1 MRKIFSYVLKAL
13 LFIGIVY
20 AEPESKVE
28 ALEGKKRESSLD
40 KKIRQELKN
49 KELKN
54 KELKNKELKNKELKN
69 KELKNKELKNKELKN
84 KELKNKELKN
94 KELKNK
100 EEKKNTEEKKEI
112 KAKRKPRA
120 EVHHGDAKNP
130 TQKITPSKIK
140 EGTKGVQN
148 QGTQNQG
155 VQNNAPKLEEKETT
169 PQTLEKKGSSPSS
182 QFNSI
187 FGNPNDATNNT
198 LEDKVVGGIS
208 LLVNGSPITL
218 YQIQEEQ
225 KKSKVSKAQ
234 ARDRL
239 IAERIKNQE
248 IERLKIHVGDDKL
261 DQEMAMMAQQ
271 QGMDLDRFKQM
282 LMAEGHYKLYR
293 DQLKEHLEMQEL
305 LRNIL
310 LTNVDTSS
318 ETKMR
323 EYYNK
328 HKDQFSIPTE
338 IETVRYTSTN
348 QEDLERAMADPNL
361 EVPGVSKANEKIEM
375 KTLNPQIA
383 QVFISHE
390 QGSFTPIM
398 NGGGGQFITFYIK
411 EKKGKNE
418 VSFSQAKQFIAQKL
432 VEESK
437 DKILEEHFEKL
448 RVKSR
453 IVMIRE

>member
-13 LFIGIVY
+13 LFFGIAH

-28 ALEGKKRESSLD
+28 ALEGKKQESSLD

-54 KELKNKELKNKELKN
+54 KELKNKE
-69 KELKNKELKNKELKN
+69 
-84 KELKNKELKN
+84 
-94 KELKNK
+94 
-100 EEKKNTEEKKEI
+100 EKKNAEEKKEI

-120 EVHHGDAKNP
+120 EVHHGDSKNP
-130 TQKITPSKIK
+130 AQKITPPKITSPKIK
-140 EGTKGVQN
+140 GSSKGMQN
-148 QGTQNQG
+148 QDM
-155 VQNNAPKLEEKETT
+155 QNNAPKPEEKDTT
-169 PQTLEKKGSSPSS
+169 SQTLEKNKGASPSS

-225 KKSKVSKAQ
+225 EKSKVSKAQ

-248 IERLKIHVGDDKL
+248 IERLKIHVDDDKL

-271 QGMDLDRFKQM
+271 QGMDLDHFKQM

-328 HKDQFSIPTE
+328 HKEQFSIPTE

>member
-28 ALEGKKRESSLD
+28 ALEGRRQESSLD

-49 KELKN
+49 KDLKN
-54 KELKNKELKNKELKN
+54 K
-69 KELKNKELKNKELKN
+69 
-84 KELKNKELKN
+84 
-94 KELKNK
+94 K
-100 EEKKNTEEKKEI
+100 EEKKNPEEKKEA

-140 EGTKGVQN
+140 EGAKGVQN

-169 PQTLEKKGSSPSS
+169 PQILEKNKGTSPSS

-187 FGNPNDATNNT
+187 FGNPNNAANNT

-248 IERLKIHVGDDKL
+248 IERLKIHVDDDKL

-271 QGMDLDRFKQM
+271 QGMDLDHFKQM

-328 HKDQFSIPTE
+328 HKEQFSIPTE
-338 IETVRYTSTN
+338 IETVRYTSTS

-361 EVPGVSKANEKIEM
+361 EIPGVSKANEKIEM

-390 QGSFTPIM
+390 QGSFTPVM

>member
-1 MRKIFSYVLKAL
+1 MRKIFSYISKVL
-13 LFIGIVY
+13 LFIGVVY
-20 AEPESKVE
+20 AEPDSKVE
-28 ALEGKKRESSLD
+28 ALEGRKQESSLD

-49 KELKN
+49 KD
-54 KELKNKELKNKELKN
+54 
-69 KELKNKELKNKELKN
+69 
-84 KELKNKELKN
+84 
-94 KELKNK
+94 LKNK
-100 EEKKNTEEKKEI
+100 EEKKNTEEKKT
-112 KAKRKPRA
+112 AKTRAKPRA
-120 EVHHGDAKNP
+120 EVHHGDTKNP
-130 TQKITPSKIK
+130 TPKITPPKIK
-140 EGTKGVQN
+140 GSSKGV
-148 QGTQNQG
+148 QNQG
-155 VQNNAPKLEEKETT
+155 VQNNAPKPEKKDTT
-169 PQTLEKKGSSPSS
+169 PQATEKNKETSPSS

-187 FGNPNDATNNT
+187 FGNPNNATNNT

-225 KKSKVSKAQ
+225 EKSKVSKAQ

-248 IERLKIHVGDDKL
+248 IERLKIHVDDDKL

-271 QGMDLDRFKQM
+271 QGMDLDHFKQM

-328 HKDQFSIPTE
+328 HKEQFSIPTE

-348 QEDLERAMADPNL
+348 QEDLERAMSNPNL

-390 QGSFTPIM
+390 QGSFTPVM

>member
-28 ALEGKKRESSLD
+28 ALEGRKQESSLD

-54 KELKNKELKNKELKN
+54 KE
-69 KELKNKELKNKELKN
+69 
-84 KELKNKELKN
+84 
-94 KELKNK
+94 
-100 EEKKNTEEKKEI
+100 EKKNTEEKKET
-112 KAKRKPRA
+112 KAKKKPRA
-120 EVHHGDAKNP
+120 EVHHGDTKNP
-130 TQKITPSKIK
+130 TQKITPPKIK
-140 EGTKGVQN
+140 ESAKGVQN

-169 PQTLEKKGSSPSS
+169 SQTLEKNKGTSPSS

-187 FGNPNDATNNT
+187 FGNPNDAANNT

-248 IERLKIHVGDDKL
+248 IERLKIHVDDDKL

-271 QGMDLDRFKQM
+271 QGMDLDHFKQM

-328 HKDQFSIPTE
+328 HKEQFSIPTE
-338 IETVRYTSTN
+338 IETVRYTSTS

-361 EVPGVSKANEKIEM
+361 EIPGVSKANEKIEM

-390 QGSFTPIM
+390 QGSFTPVM

>member
-28 ALEGKKRESSLD
+28 ALEGRKQESSLD

-49 KELKN
+49 KDLKN
-54 KELKNKELKNKELKN
+54 KELKNK
-69 KELKNKELKNKELKN
+69 
-84 KELKNKELKN
+84 
-94 KELKNK
+94 K
-100 EEKKNTEEKKEI
+100 EEKKNPEEKKET

-130 TQKITPSKIK
+130 TQKITPPKIK

-169 PQTLEKKGSSPSS
+169 SQTLEKNKGASPSS

-187 FGNPNDATNNT
+187 FGNPNNATNNT

-248 IERLKIHVGDDKL
+248 IERLKIHVDDDKL

-271 QGMDLDRFKQM
+271 QGMDLDHFKQM

-328 HKDQFSIPTE
+328 HKEQFSIPTE
-338 IETVRYTSTN
+338 IETVRYTSTS

-361 EVPGVSKANEKIEM
+361 EIPGVSKANEKIEM

-390 QGSFTPIM
+390 QGSFTPVM

>member
-1 MRKIFSYVLKAL
+1 MRKIFSYISKVL
-13 LFIGIVY
+13 LFIGVVY
-20 AEPESKVE
+20 AEPDSKVE
-28 ALEGKKRESSLD
+28 ALEGRKQESSLD

-49 KELKN
+49 KD
-54 KELKNKELKNKELKN
+54 
-69 KELKNKELKNKELKN
+69 
-84 KELKNKELKN
+84 
-94 KELKNK
+94 LKNK
-100 EEKKNTEEKKEI
+100 EEKKNTEEKKTT
-112 KAKRKPRA
+112 KTRAKPRA
-120 EVHHGDAKNP
+120 EVHHGDSKNP
-130 TQKITPSKIK
+130 TPKITPSKIK

-155 VQNNAPKLEEKETT
+155 VQNNVPKPEEKETT
-169 PQTLEKKGSSPSS
+169 SQTLEKNKGTSPSS

-187 FGNPNDATNNT
+187 FGNPNNATNNT

-248 IERLKIHVGDDKL
+248 IERLKIHVDDDKL

-271 QGMDLDRFKQM
+271 QGMDLDHFKQM

-328 HKDQFSIPTE
+328 HKEQFSIPTE
-338 IETVRYTSTN
+338 IETVRYTSTS

-361 EVPGVSKANEKIEM
+361 EIPGVSKANEKIEM

-390 QGSFTPIM
+390 QGSFTPVM

>member
-28 ALEGKKRESSLD
+28 ALEGRKQESSLD

-49 KELKN
+49 KDLKN
-54 KELKNKELKNKELKN
+54 KELKNK
-69 KELKNKELKNKELKN
+69 
-84 KELKNKELKN
+84 
-94 KELKNK
+94 K
-100 EEKKNTEEKKEI
+100 EEKKNTAEKKET
-112 KAKRKPRA
+112 KVKRKPRA

-130 TQKITPSKIK
+130 TQKITPPKIK
-140 EGTKGVQN
+140 EGAKGVQN

-169 PQTLEKKGSSPSS
+169 SQTLEKNKGTSPSS

-187 FGNPNDATNNT
+187 FGNPNNAANNT

-225 KKSKVSKAQ
+225 EKSKVSKAQ

-248 IERLKIHVGDDKL
+248 IERLKIHVDDDKL

-271 QGMDLDRFKQM
+271 QGMDLDHFKQM

-328 HKDQFSIPTE
+328 HKEQFSIPTE

-361 EVPGVSKANEKIEM
+361 EIPGVSKANEKIEM

-390 QGSFTPIM
+390 QGSFTPVM

>member
-1 MRKIFSYVLKAL
+1 MRKIFSYALKAL

-54 KELKNKELKNKELKN
+54 KE
-69 KELKNKELKNKELKN
+69 
-84 KELKNKELKN
+84 
-94 KELKNK
+94 
-100 EEKKNTEEKKEI
+100 EKKET

-130 TQKITPSKIK
+130 TQKITPPKIK
-140 EGTKGVQN
+140 EGAKGVQN

-155 VQNNAPKLEEKETT
+155 VQSNAPKPEEKDTT
-169 PQTLEKKGSSPSS
+169 PQILEKNKGTSPSS

-187 FGNPNDATNNT
+187 FGNPNDAAGNT

-225 KKSKVSKAQ
+225 EKSKVSKAQ

-248 IERLKIHVGDDKL
+248 IERLKIHVDDDKL

-271 QGMDLDRFKQM
+271 QGMDLDHFKQM

-328 HKDQFSIPTE
+328 HKEQFSIPTE

-361 EVPGVSKANEKIEM
+361 EIPGVSKANEKIEM

-390 QGSFTPIM
+390 QGSFTPVM

>member
-1 MRKIFSYVLKAL
+1 MRKIFSYVLKVL

-28 ALEGKKRESSLD
+28 ALEGRKQESSLD

-49 KELKN
+49 KDLKN
-54 KELKNKELKNKELKN
+54 KELKNK
-69 KELKNKELKNKELKN
+69 
-84 KELKNKELKN
+84 
-94 KELKNK
+94 K
-100 EEKKNTEEKKEI
+100 EEKKNPEEKKET

-120 EVHHGDAKNP
+120 EVHHGDSKNP
-130 TQKITPSKIK
+130 TPKITPPKIK
-140 EGTKGVQN
+140 GSGKGVQN
-148 QGTQNQG
+148 QGAQNQG
-155 VQNNAPKLEEKETT
+155 VQSNAPKPEKKDTT
-169 PQTLEKKGSSPSS
+169 PQATEKNKEISPSS

-187 FGNPNDATNNT
+187 FGNPNNATNNT

-225 KKSKVSKAQ
+225 EKSKVSKAQ

-248 IERLKIHVGDDKL
+248 IERLKIHVDDDKL

-271 QGMDLDRFKQM
+271 QGMDLDHFKQM

-328 HKDQFSIPTE
+328 HKEQFSIPTE
-338 IETVRYTSTN
+338 IETVRYTSTS

-361 EVPGVSKANEKIEM
+361 EIPGVSKANEKIEM

-390 QGSFTPIM
+390 QGSFTPVM

>member
-1 MRKIFSYVLKAL
+1 MRKIFSYISKVL
-13 LFIGIVY
+13 LFIGVVY
-20 AEPESKVE
+20 AEPDSKVE
-28 ALEGKKRESSLD
+28 ALEGRKQESSLD
-40 KKIRQELKN
+40 KKIRQELKS

-54 KELKNKELKNKELKN
+54 KD
-69 KELKNKELKNKELKN
+69 
-84 KELKNKELKN
+84 
-94 KELKNK
+94 LKNK
-100 EEKKNTEEKKEI
+100 EEKKNTEEKKTT
-112 KAKRKPRA
+112 KTRAKPRA
-120 EVHHGDAKNP
+120 EVHHGDSKNP
-130 TQKITPSKIK
+130 TPKITPPKIK
-140 EGTKGVQN
+140 GSGK
-148 QGTQNQG
+148 G
-155 VQNNAPKLEEKETT
+155 VQNNAPKPEEKETT
-169 PQTLEKKGSSPSS
+169 PQATEKNKEASPSS

-187 FGNPNDATNNT
+187 FGNPNNATNNT

-248 IERLKIHVGDDKL
+248 IERLKIHVDDDKL

-271 QGMDLDRFKQM
+271 QGMDLDHFKQV

-293 DQLKEHLEMQEL
+293 EQLKEHLEMQEL

-328 HKDQFSIPTE
+328 HKEQFSIPTE

-361 EVPGVSKANEKIEM
+361 EIPGVSKANEKIEM

>member
-1 MRKIFSYVLKAL
+1 MRKIFSYISKVL
-13 LFIGIVY
+13 LFIGVVY
-20 AEPESKVE
+20 AEPDSKVE
-28 ALEGKKRESSLD
+28 ALEGRKQESSLD

-49 KELKN
+49 NELKN
-54 KELKNKELKNKELKN
+54 KELKNKD
-69 KELKNKELKNKELKN
+69 
-84 KELKNKELKN
+84 
-94 KELKNK
+94 LKNK
-100 EEKKNTEEKKEI
+100 EEKKNTEEKKTT
-112 KAKRKPRA
+112 KTRAKPRA
-120 EVHHGDAKNP
+120 EVHHGDTKNP
-130 TQKITPSKIK
+130 TPKITPPKIK
-140 EGTKGVQN
+140 GSGKGVQN
-148 QGTQNQG
+148 QGMQNQG
-155 VQNNAPKLEEKETT
+155 VQSNVPKPEEKDTTHQATEKNKET
-169 PQTLEKKGSSPSS
+169 SPSS

-187 FGNPNDATNNT
+187 FGNPNNATNNT

-225 KKSKVSKAQ
+225 EKSKVSKAQ

-248 IERLKIHVGDDKL
+248 IERLKIHVDDDKL

-271 QGMDLDRFKQM
+271 QGMDLDHFKQM

-328 HKDQFSIPTE
+328 HKEQFSIPTE
-338 IETVRYTSTN
+338 IETVRYTSTS

-361 EVPGVSKANEKIEM
+361 EIPGVSKANEKIEM

-390 QGSFTPIM
+390 QGSFTPVM

>member
-54 KELKNKELKNKELKN
+54 KE
-69 KELKNKELKNKELKN
+69 
-84 KELKNKELKN
+84 
-94 KELKNK
+94 
-100 EEKKNTEEKKEI
+100 EKKNTEEKKEI

-120 EVHHGDAKNP
+120 EVHHGDSKNP
-130 TQKITPSKIK
+130 TQKITPPKIK
-140 EGTKGVQN
+140 EGAKGVQN

-169 PQTLEKKGSSPSS
+169 SQTLEKNKGTSPSS

-187 FGNPNDATNNT
+187 FGNPNNATNNT

-225 KKSKVSKAQ
+225 EKSKVSKAQ

-248 IERLKIHVGDDKL
+248 IERLKIHVDDDKL

-271 QGMDLDRFKQM
+271 QGMDLDHFKQM

-328 HKDQFSIPTE
+328 HKEQFSIPTE

-361 EVPGVSKANEKIEM
+361 EIPGVSKANEKIEM

-390 QGSFTPIM
+390 QGSFTPVM

>member
-1 MRKIFSYVLKAL
+1 MRKIFSYVLRAL

-54 KELKNKELKNKELKN
+54 KE
-69 KELKNKELKNKELKN
+69 
-84 KELKNKELKN
+84 
-94 KELKNK
+94 
-100 EEKKNTEEKKEI
+100 EKKNTEEKKEI

-120 EVHHGDAKNP
+120 EVHHGDFKNP
-130 TQKITPSKIK
+130 TQKITPPKIK
-140 EGTKGVQN
+140 GSSKGMQN
-148 QGTQNQG
+148 QDM
-155 VQNNAPKLEEKETT
+155 QNNAPKLEEKDTT
-169 PQTLEKKGSSPSS
+169 PQILEKNKGTSPSS

-187 FGNPNDATNNT
+187 FGNPNDAANST

-225 KKSKVSKAQ
+225 EKSKVSKAQ

-248 IERLKIHVGDDKL
+248 IERLKIHVDDDKL

-271 QGMDLDRFKQM
+271 QGMDLDHFKQM

-338 IETVRYTSTN
+338 VETVRYTSTN
-348 QEDLERAMADPNL
+348 QEDLERAMSNPNL

-390 QGSFTPIM
+390 QGSFTPVM

>member
-13 LFIGIVY
+13 LLVKVVY
-20 AEPESKVE
+20 AAPESKVE
-28 ALEGKKRESSLD
+28 ALEGRKQESSLD

-49 KELKN
+49 KDLKN
-54 KELKNKELKNKELKN
+54 K
-69 KELKNKELKNKELKN
+69 
-84 KELKNKELKN
+84 
-94 KELKNK
+94 K
-100 EEKKNTEEKKEI
+100 EEKKNTAEKKET

-140 EGTKGVQN
+140 EGAKGVQN

-169 PQTLEKKGSSPSS
+169 SQTLEKNKGTSPSS

-187 FGNPNDATNNT
+187 FGNPNNAANNT

-225 KKSKVSKAQ
+225 EKSKVSKAQ

-248 IERLKIHVGDDKL
+248 IERLKIHVDDDKL

-271 QGMDLDRFKQM
+271 QGMDLDHFKQM

-328 HKDQFSIPTE
+328 HKEQFSIPTE

-348 QEDLERAMADPNL
+348 QEDLERAMSNPNL

-390 QGSFTPIM
+390 QGSFTPVM

>member
-54 KELKNKELKNKELKN
+54 KE
-69 KELKNKELKNKELKN
+69 
-84 KELKNKELKN
+84 
-94 KELKNK
+94 
-100 EEKKNTEEKKEI
+100 EKKNTEEKKEI
-112 KAKRKPRA
+112 KTKRKPRA
-120 EVHHGDAKNP
+120 EVHHGDSKNP
-130 TQKITPSKIK
+130 AQKITSPKIK
-140 EGTKGVQN
+140 EGAKGM
-148 QGTQNQG
+148 QNQG
-155 VQNNAPKLEEKETT
+155 VQNNVPKLEEKETT
-169 PQTLEKKGSSPSS
+169 SQTLEKKGASPSS

-187 FGNPNDATNNT
+187 FGNPNNAANNT

-225 KKSKVSKAQ
+225 EKSKVSKAQ

-248 IERLKIHVGDDKL
+248 IERLKIHVDDDKL

-271 QGMDLDRFKQM
+271 QGMDLDHFKQM

-328 HKDQFSIPTE
+328 HKEQFSIPTE

-361 EVPGVSKANEKIEM
+361 EIPGVSKANEKIEM

-390 QGSFTPIM
+390 QGSFTPVM

>member
-28 ALEGKKRESSLD
+28 ALEGRKQESSLD

-49 KELKN
+49 KDLKN
-54 KELKNKELKNKELKN
+54 KELKNK
-69 KELKNKELKNKELKN
+69 
-84 KELKNKELKN
+84 
-94 KELKNK
+94 K
-100 EEKKNTEEKKEI
+100 EEKKNPEEKKET

-130 TQKITPSKIK
+130 SQKITPSKIK
-140 EGTKGVQN
+140 EGAKGVQN

-169 PQTLEKKGSSPSS
+169 SQTLEKNKGTSPSS

-187 FGNPNDATNNT
+187 FGNPNNAANNT

-225 KKSKVSKAQ
+225 EKSKVSKAQ

-248 IERLKIHVGDDKL
+248 IERLKIHVDDDKL

-271 QGMDLDRFKQM
+271 QGMDLDHFKQM

-328 HKDQFSIPTE
+328 HKEQFSIPTE

-361 EVPGVSKANEKIEM
+361 EIPGVSKANEKIEM

-390 QGSFTPIM
+390 QGSFTPVM

>member
-28 ALEGKKRESSLD
+28 ALEGRKQESSLD

-49 KELKN
+49 KDLKN
-54 KELKNKELKNKELKN
+54 K
-69 KELKNKELKNKELKN
+69 
-84 KELKNKELKN
+84 
-94 KELKNK
+94 K
-100 EEKKNTEEKKEI
+100 EEKKNPEEKKET

-140 EGTKGVQN
+140 ESKKALQN
-148 QGTQNQG
+148 QSD
-155 VQNNAPKLEEKETT
+155 QNNTIKPKDTT
-169 PQTLEKKGSSPSS
+169 PQILEKNKGASPNS

-187 FGNPNDATNNT
+187 FGNPNNATNNT

-225 KKSKVSKAQ
+225 EKSKVSKAQ

-248 IERLKIHVGDDKL
+248 IERLKIHVDDDKL

-271 QGMDLDRFKQM
+271 QGMDLDHFKQM

-328 HKDQFSIPTE
+328 HKEQFSIPTE

-361 EVPGVSKANEKIEM
+361 EIPGVSKANEKIEM

-390 QGSFTPIM
+390 QGTFTPVM

>member
-28 ALEGKKRESSLD
+28 ALEGRKQESSLD

-49 KELKN
+49 KDLKN
-54 KELKNKELKNKELKN
+54 K
-69 KELKNKELKNKELKN
+69 
-84 KELKNKELKN
+84 
-94 KELKNK
+94 K
-100 EEKKNTEEKKEI
+100 EEKKNTEEKKET

-130 TQKITPSKIK
+130 TQKITPPKIK
-140 EGTKGVQN
+140 EGAKGVQN

-155 VQNNAPKLEEKETT
+155 VQNNAPKLEEKETIS
-169 PQTLEKKGSSPSS
+169 QTLEKNKGTSPSS

-187 FGNPNDATNNT
+187 FGNPNNATNNT

-208 LLVNGSPITL
+208 LLVNDSPITL

-248 IERLKIHVGDDKL
+248 IERLKIHVDDDKL

-271 QGMDLDRFKQM
+271 QGMDLDHFKQM

-328 HKDQFSIPTE
+328 HKEQFSIPTE

-361 EVPGVSKANEKIEM
+361 EIPGVSKANEKIEM

-390 QGSFTPIM
+390 QGSFTPVM

>member
-28 ALEGKKRESSLD
+28 ALEGRRQESSLD

-49 KELKN
+49 KDLKN
-54 KELKNKELKNKELKN
+54 K
-69 KELKNKELKNKELKN
+69 
-84 KELKNKELKN
+84 
-94 KELKNK
+94 K
-100 EEKKNTEEKKEI
+100 EEKKNPTEKKET

-130 TQKITPSKIK
+130 TQKITPPKIK
-140 EGTKGVQN
+140 EGAKGVQN

-169 PQTLEKKGSSPSS
+169 FQTLEKNKGTSPSS

-187 FGNPNDATNNT
+187 FGNPNNAANNT

-239 IAERIKNQE
+239 IAEHIKNQE
-248 IERLKIHVGDDKL
+248 IERLKIHVDDDKL

-271 QGMDLDRFKQM
+271 QGMDLDHFKQM

-328 HKDQFSIPTE
+328 HKEQFSIPTE

-361 EVPGVSKANEKIEM
+361 EIPGVSKANEKIEM

-390 QGSFTPIM
+390 QGSFTPVM

>member
-28 ALEGKKRESSLD
+28 ALEGRRQESSLD

-49 KELKN
+49 KDLKN
-54 KELKNKELKNKELKN
+54 K
-69 KELKNKELKNKELKN
+69 
-84 KELKNKELKN
+84 
-94 KELKNK
+94 K
-100 EEKKNTEEKKEI
+100 EEKKNPEEKKEI

-140 EGTKGVQN
+140 EGAKGVQN

-169 PQTLEKKGSSPSS
+169 SQTLEKNKGTSPSS

-187 FGNPNDATNNT
+187 FGNPNNAANNT

-248 IERLKIHVGDDKL
+248 IERLKIHVDDDKL

-271 QGMDLDRFKQM
+271 QGMDLDHFKQM

-328 HKDQFSIPTE
+328 HKEQFSIPTE
-338 IETVRYTSTN
+338 IETVRYTSTS

-361 EVPGVSKANEKIEM
+361 EIPGVSKANEKIEM

-390 QGSFTPIM
+390 QGSFTPVM

>member
-28 ALEGKKRESSLD
+28 ALEGRKQEFSLD
-40 KKIRQELKN
+40 KKIRQEIKNKDLKN
-49 KELKN
+49 KDLKN
-54 KELKNKELKNKELKN
+54 K
-69 KELKNKELKNKELKN
+69 
-84 KELKNKELKN
+84 
-94 KELKNK
+94 K
-100 EEKKNTEEKKEI
+100 EEKKNPEEKKEI

-140 EGTKGVQN
+140 EGAKGVQN

-169 PQTLEKKGSSPSS
+169 SQTLEKNKGTSPSS

-187 FGNPNDATNNT
+187 FGNPNNAANNT

-248 IERLKIHVGDDKL
+248 IERLKIHVDDDKL

-271 QGMDLDRFKQM
+271 QGMDLDHFKQM

-328 HKDQFSIPTE
+328 HKEQFSIPTE

-361 EVPGVSKANEKIEM
+361 EIPGVSKANEKIEM

-390 QGSFTPIM
+390 EGSFTPVM

>member
-1 MRKIFSYVLKAL
+1 MRKIFSYVLRAL

-28 ALEGKKRESSLD
+28 ALEGRKQESSLD

-49 KELKN
+49 KDLKN
-54 KELKNKELKNKELKN
+54 K
-69 KELKNKELKNKELKN
+69 
-84 KELKNKELKN
+84 
-94 KELKNK
+94 K
-100 EEKKNTEEKKEI
+100 EEKKNPAEKKEA

-140 EGTKGVQN
+140 EGAKGVQN

-169 PQTLEKKGSSPSS
+169 SQTLEKNKGASPGS

-187 FGNPNDATNNT
+187 FGNPNNATNNT
-198 LEDKVVGGIS
+198 LEDNVVGGIS

-248 IERLKIHVGDDKL
+248 IERLKIHVDDDKL

-271 QGMDLDRFKQM
+271 QGMDLDHFKQM

-328 HKDQFSIPTE
+328 HKEQFSIPTE

-361 EVPGVSKANEKIEM
+361 EIPGVSKANEKIEM

-390 QGSFTPIM
+390 EGSFTPVM

>member
-13 LFIGIVY
+13 LFFGIAH

-28 ALEGKKRESSLD
+28 ALEGKKQESSLD

-54 KELKNKELKNKELKN
+54 KE
-69 KELKNKELKNKELKN
+69 
-84 KELKNKELKN
+84 
-94 KELKNK
+94 
-100 EEKKNTEEKKEI
+100 EKKNAEKK
-112 KAKRKPRA
+112 KTTKTRAKPRA
-120 EVHHGDAKNP
+120 EVHHGDSKNP
-130 TQKITPSKIK
+130 AQKITSPKITSPKIK
-140 EGTKGVQN
+140 ESKKALQN
-148 QGTQNQG
+148 QSD
-155 VQNNAPKLEEKETT
+155 QNNTIEPKEKIS
-169 PQTLEKKGSSPSS
+169 QILEKNKEASPSS

-187 FGNPNDATNNT
+187 FGNPNDAAGST

-225 KKSKVSKAQ
+225 EKSKVSKAQ

-248 IERLKIHVGDDKL
+248 IERLKIHVDDDKL

-271 QGMDLDRFKQM
+271 QGMDLDHFKQM

-328 HKDQFSIPTE
+328 HKEQFSIPTE

-348 QEDLERAMADPNL
+348 QEDLERAMSNPNL

-390 QGSFTPIM
+390 QGSFTPVM

>member
-1 MRKIFSYVLKAL
+1 MRKIFSYISKVL
-13 LFIGIVY
+13 LFIGVVY
-20 AEPESKVE
+20 AEPDSKVE
-28 ALEGKKRESSLD
+28 ALEGRKQESSLD

-49 KELKN
+49 KD
-54 KELKNKELKNKELKN
+54 
-69 KELKNKELKNKELKN
+69 
-84 KELKNKELKN
+84 
-94 KELKNK
+94 LKNK
-100 EEKKNTEEKKEI
+100 EEKKEI
-112 KAKRKPRA
+112 KAQRKPRA
-120 EVHHGDAKNP
+120 EVHHGDTKNP
-130 TQKITPSKIK
+130 TPKITPPKIK
-140 EGTKGVQN
+140 GSGKGV
-148 QGTQNQG
+148 QNQG
-155 VQNNAPKLEEKETT
+155 VQNNAPKPEKKDTT
-169 PQTLEKKGSSPSS
+169 PQATEKNKETSPSS

-187 FGNPNDATNNT
+187 FGNPNNAANNT

-225 KKSKVSKAQ
+225 EKSKVSKAQ

-248 IERLKIHVGDDKL
+248 IERLKIHVDDDKL

-271 QGMDLDRFKQM
+271 QGMDLDHFKQM

-328 HKDQFSIPTE
+328 HKEQFSIPTE

-361 EVPGVSKANEKIEM
+361 EIPGVSKANEKIEM

-390 QGSFTPIM
+390 QGSFTPVM

>member
-13 LFIGIVY
+13 LFFGIVY

-28 ALEGKKRESSLD
+28 ALEGKKQESSLD
-40 KKIRQELKN
+40 KKIRQ
-49 KELKN
+49 
-54 KELKNKELKNKELKN
+54 
-69 KELKNKELKNKELKN
+69 
-84 KELKNKELKN
+84 ELKNKELKN

-120 EVHHGDAKNP
+120 EVHHGDSKNP
-130 TQKITPSKIK
+130 AQKITPSKIK
-140 EGTKGVQN
+140 GSTKGMQN
-148 QGTQNQG
+148 QSM
-155 VQNNAPKLEEKETT
+155 QNNAPKLEEKETT
-169 PQTLEKKGSSPSS
+169 PQILEKNKGVSPSS

-187 FGNPNDATNNT
+187 FGNPNDAANST

-225 KKSKVSKAQ
+225 EKSKVSKAQ

-248 IERLKIHVGDDKL
+248 IERLKIHVDDDKL

-271 QGMDLDRFKQM
+271 QGMDLDHFKQM

-293 DQLKEHLEMQEL
+293 NQLKEHLEMQEL

-328 HKDQFSIPTE
+328 HKEQFSIPTE

-348 QEDLERAMADPNL
+348 QEDLERAMSNPNL

>member
-28 ALEGKKRESSLD
+28 ALEGRKQESSLD

-54 KELKNKELKNKELKN
+54 KDLKNK
-69 KELKNKELKNKELKN
+69 
-84 KELKNKELKN
+84 
-94 KELKNK
+94 K
-100 EEKKNTEEKKEI
+100 EEKKNPAEKKET

-130 TQKITPSKIK
+130 TQKITPPKIK
-140 EGTKGVQN
+140 EGAKGVQN

-169 PQTLEKKGSSPSS
+169 SQILEKNKGASPSS

-187 FGNPNDATNNT
+187 FGNPNDATGNT

-225 KKSKVSKAQ
+225 EKSKVSKAQ

-248 IERLKIHVGDDKL
+248 IERLKIHVDDDKL

-271 QGMDLDRFKQM
+271 QGMDLDHFKQM

-328 HKDQFSIPTE
+328 HKEQFSIPTE

-361 EVPGVSKANEKIEM
+361 EIPGVSKANEKIEM

-390 QGSFTPIM
+390 QGSFTPVM

>member
-13 LFIGIVY
+13 LLFRVVY

-28 ALEGKKRESSLD
+28 ALEGRRQESSLD
-40 KKIRQELKN
+40 KKIRQEIKNKDLKN
-49 KELKN
+49 KDLKN
-54 KELKNKELKNKELKN
+54 K
-69 KELKNKELKNKELKN
+69 
-84 KELKNKELKN
+84 
-94 KELKNK
+94 K
-100 EEKKNTEEKKEI
+100 EEKKNPEEKKET
-112 KAKRKPRA
+112 KPKRKPRA

-140 EGTKGVQN
+140 EGAKGVQN

-169 PQTLEKKGSSPSS
+169 SQTLEKNKGTSPGS

-187 FGNPNDATNNT
+187 FGNPNGAANNT

-248 IERLKIHVGDDKL
+248 IERLKIHVDDDKL

-271 QGMDLDRFKQM
+271 QGMDLDHFKQM

-310 LTNVDTSS
+310 LTNVDTSF

-328 HKDQFSIPTE
+328 HKEQFSIPTE

-361 EVPGVSKANEKIEM
+361 EIPGVSKANEKIEM

-383 QVFISHE
+383 QVFISHAE
-390 QGSFTPIM
+390 GSFTPVM

-418 VSFSQAKQFIAQKL
+418 VSFSQAKQFITQKL

>member
-1 MRKIFSYVLKAL
+1 MRKIFSYVLRAL

-49 KELKN
+49 KDLKN
-54 KELKNKELKNKELKN
+54 K
-69 KELKNKELKNKELKN
+69 
-84 KELKNKELKN
+84 
-94 KELKNK
+94 K
-100 EEKKNTEEKKEI
+100 EEKKNTEEKKET

-140 EGTKGVQN
+140 EGAKGVQN

-155 VQNNAPKLEEKETT
+155 VQNNAPKLEEKEATS
-169 PQTLEKKGSSPSS
+169 QTLEKNKGTSPSS

-187 FGNPNDATNNT
+187 FGNPNNATNNT

-248 IERLKIHVGDDKL
+248 IERLKIHVDDDKL

-271 QGMDLDRFKQM
+271 QGMDLDHFKQM

-328 HKDQFSIPTE
+328 HKEQFSIPTE
-338 IETVRYTSTN
+338 IETVRYTSTS

-361 EVPGVSKANEKIEM
+361 EIPGVSKANEKIEM

-390 QGSFTPIM
+390 QGSFTPVM

>member
-13 LFIGIVY
+13 LFFGIAH

-28 ALEGKKRESSLD
+28 ALEGKKQESSLD

-49 KELKN
+49 KEL
-54 KELKNKELKNKELKN
+54 
-69 KELKNKELKNKELKN
+69 
-84 KELKNKELKN
+84 
-94 KELKNK
+94 
-100 EEKKNTEEKKEI
+100 KKNTEEKKEI

-120 EVHHGDAKNP
+120 EVHHGDSKNP
-130 TQKITPSKIK
+130 TQKITPPKIK
-140 EGTKGVQN
+140 KSTKGMQN
-148 QGTQNQG
+148 QSM
-155 VQNNAPKLEEKETT
+155 QNNAPKLEEKETT
-169 PQTLEKKGSSPSS
+169 SQILEKNKGASPSS

-187 FGNPNDATNNT
+187 FGNPNDAAGNT
-198 LEDKVVGGIS
+198 LEDNVVGGIS

-225 KKSKVSKAQ
+225 EKSKVSKAQ

-248 IERLKIHVGDDKL
+248 IERLKIHVDDDKL

-271 QGMDLDRFKQM
+271 QGMDLDHFKQM

-338 IETVRYTSTN
+338 VETVRYTSTN
-348 QEDLERAMADPNL
+348 QEDLERAMSNPNL

-390 QGSFTPIM
+390 QGSFTPVM

>member
-28 ALEGKKRESSLD
+28 ALEGRKQESSLD
-40 KKIRQELKN
+40 KKIRQEIKNKDLKN
-49 KELKN
+49 KDLKN
-54 KELKNKELKNKELKN
+54 K
-69 KELKNKELKNKELKN
+69 
-84 KELKNKELKN
+84 
-94 KELKNK
+94 K
-100 EEKKNTEEKKEI
+100 EEKKNTEEKKET

-140 EGTKGVQN
+140 EGAKGVQN

-169 PQTLEKKGSSPSS
+169 PQILEKKGTSPSS

-187 FGNPNDATNNT
+187 FGNPNNATNNT

-225 KKSKVSKAQ
+225 EKSKVSKAQ

-248 IERLKIHVGDDKL
+248 IERLKIHVDDDKL

-271 QGMDLDRFKQM
+271 QGMDLDHFKQM

-328 HKDQFSIPTE
+328 HKEQFSIPTE

-361 EVPGVSKANEKIEM
+361 EIPGVSKANEKIEM

-390 QGSFTPIM
+390 QGSFTPVM

>member
-1 MRKIFSYVLKAL
+1 MRKIFSYVLRAL

-28 ALEGKKRESSLD
+28 ALEGRKQESSLD

-49 KELKN
+49 KD
-54 KELKNKELKNKELKN
+54 
-69 KELKNKELKNKELKN
+69 
-84 KELKNKELKN
+84 LKN

-120 EVHHGDAKNP
+120 EVHHGDSKNP
-130 TQKITPSKIK
+130 AQKITPSKIK
-140 EGTKGVQN
+140 EGAKGVQN

-169 PQTLEKKGSSPSS
+169 PQTLEKNKGTSPSS

-187 FGNPNDATNNT
+187 FGNPNNATNNT

-225 KKSKVSKAQ
+225 EKSKVSKAQ

-248 IERLKIHVGDDKL
+248 IERLKIHVDDDKL

-271 QGMDLDRFKQM
+271 QGMDLDHFKQM

-328 HKDQFSIPTE
+328 HKEQFSIPTE

-361 EVPGVSKANEKIEM
+361 EIPGVSKANEKIEM

-390 QGSFTPIM
+390 QGSFTPVM

>member
-28 ALEGKKRESSLD
+28 ALEGRKQESSLD

-54 KELKNKELKNKELKN
+54 KE
-69 KELKNKELKNKELKN
+69 
-84 KELKNKELKN
+84 
-94 KELKNK
+94 
-100 EEKKNTEEKKEI
+100 EKKNTAEKKEA

-140 EGTKGVQN
+140 EGAKGVQN

-169 PQTLEKKGSSPSS
+169 SQTLEKNKGSSPSS

-187 FGNPNDATNNT
+187 FGNPNNATNNT

-248 IERLKIHVGDDKL
+248 IERLKIHVDDDKL

-271 QGMDLDRFKQM
+271 QGMDLDHFKQM

-328 HKDQFSIPTE
+328 HKEQFSIPTE

-348 QEDLERAMADPNL
+348 QEDLERAMSNPNL

-390 QGSFTPIM
+390 QGSFTPVM

>member
-28 ALEGKKRESSLD
+28 ALEGRKQESSLD

-49 KELKN
+49 KDLKN
-54 KELKNKELKNKELKN
+54 KELKNK
-69 KELKNKELKNKELKN
+69 
-84 KELKNKELKN
+84 
-94 KELKNK
+94 K
-100 EEKKNTEEKKEI
+100 EEKKNTEEKKET

-130 TQKITPSKIK
+130 TQKITPPKIK
-140 EGTKGVQN
+140 KSAKGVQN

-169 PQTLEKKGSSPSS
+169 SQTLEKNKGAGPSS

-187 FGNPNDATNNT
+187 FGNPNNATNNT

-225 KKSKVSKAQ
+225 EKSKVSKAQ

-248 IERLKIHVGDDKL
+248 IERLKIHVDDDKL

-271 QGMDLDRFKQM
+271 QGMDLDHFKQM

-328 HKDQFSIPTE
+328 HKEQFSIPTE
-338 IETVRYTSTN
+338 IETVRYTSTS

-361 EVPGVSKANEKIEM
+361 EIPGVSKANEKIEM

-390 QGSFTPIM
+390 QGSFTPVM

>member
-28 ALEGKKRESSLD
+28 ALEGRKQESSLD
-40 KKIRQELKN
+40 KKIRQEIKNKDLKN
-49 KELKN
+49 KDLKN
-54 KELKNKELKNKELKN
+54 K
-69 KELKNKELKNKELKN
+69 
-84 KELKNKELKN
+84 
-94 KELKNK
+94 K
-100 EEKKNTEEKKEI
+100 EEKKNPEEKKET
-112 KAKRKPRA
+112 KPKRKPRA

-140 EGTKGVQN
+140 EGAKGVQN

-169 PQTLEKKGSSPSS
+169 SQTLEKNKGTSPSS

-187 FGNPNDATNNT
+187 FGNPNGAAGNT
-198 LEDKVVGGIS
+198 LEDNVVGGIS

-248 IERLKIHVGDDKL
+248 IERLKIHVDDDKL

-271 QGMDLDRFKQM
+271 QGMDLDHFKQM

-328 HKDQFSIPTE
+328 HKEQFSIPTE
-338 IETVRYTSTN
+338 IETVRYTSTS

-361 EVPGVSKANEKIEM
+361 EIPGVSKANEKIEM

-390 QGSFTPIM
+390 QGSFTPVM

>member
-1 MRKIFSYVLKAL
+1 MKKIFSYVLKAL
-13 LFIGIVY
+13 LFFGIAH
-20 AEPESKVE
+20 AESESKVE
-28 ALEGKKRESSLD
+28 ALEGKKQESSLD

-54 KELKNKELKNKELKN
+54 KE
-69 KELKNKELKNKELKN
+69 
-84 KELKNKELKN
+84 
-94 KELKNK
+94 
-100 EEKKNTEEKKEI
+100 EKKNTEAKKEI

-120 EVHHGDAKNP
+120 EVHHGDSKNP
-130 TQKITPSKIK
+130 AQKITPPKIK
-140 EGTKGVQN
+140 GSSKGMQN
-148 QGTQNQG
+148 QSM
-155 VQNNAPKLEEKETT
+155 QNNAPKPEEKDTT
-169 PQTLEKKGSSPSS
+169 SQILEKNKEASPSS

-187 FGNPNDATNNT
+187 FGNPNDAANNT

-225 KKSKVSKAQ
+225 EKSKVSKAQ

-248 IERLKIHVGDDKL
+248 IERLKIHVDDDKL

-271 QGMDLDRFKQM
+271 QGMDLDHFKQM

-328 HKDQFSIPTE
+328 HKEQFSIPTE

-348 QEDLERAMADPNL
+348 QEDLERAMSNPNL

>member
-54 KELKNKELKNKELKN
+54 KELKNKE
-69 KELKNKELKNKELKN
+69 
-84 KELKNKELKN
+84 
-94 KELKNK
+94 
-100 EEKKNTEEKKEI
+100 EKKEI

-120 EVHHGDAKNP
+120 EVHHGDSKNP
-130 TQKITPSKIK
+130 AQKITPPKIK
-140 EGTKGVQN
+140 GSAKGMQN
-148 QGTQNQG
+148 QSM
-155 VQNNAPKLEEKETT
+155 QNNAPKPEEKDTT
-169 PQTLEKKGSSPSS
+169 SQILEKNKGASPSS

-225 KKSKVSKAQ
+225 EKSKVSKAQ

-248 IERLKIHVGDDKL
+248 IERLKIHVDDDKL

-271 QGMDLDRFKQM
+271 QGMDLDHFKQM

-328 HKDQFSIPTE
+328 HKEQFSIPTE

-348 QEDLERAMADPNL
+348 QEDLERAMSNPNL

>member
-28 ALEGKKRESSLD
+28 ALEGRKQEYSLD
-40 KKIRQELKN
+40 KKIRQEIKNKDLKN
-49 KELKN
+49 K
-54 KELKNKELKNKELKN
+54 
-69 KELKNKELKNKELKN
+69 
-84 KELKNKELKN
+84 
-94 KELKNK
+94 K
-100 EEKKNTEEKKEI
+100 EEKKNPAEKKET

-140 EGTKGVQN
+140 EGAKGVQN

-169 PQTLEKKGSSPSS
+169 SQTLEKNKGTSPSS

-187 FGNPNDATNNT
+187 FGNPNNATNNT

-248 IERLKIHVGDDKL
+248 IERLKIHVDDDKL

-271 QGMDLDRFKQM
+271 QGMDLDHFKQM

-328 HKDQFSIPTE
+328 HKEQFSIPTE

-390 QGSFTPIM
+390 QGSFTPVM

>member
-28 ALEGKKRESSLD
+28 ALEGRKQESSLD
-40 KKIRQELKN
+40 KKIRQEIKNKDLKN
-49 KELKN
+49 KDLKN
-54 KELKNKELKNKELKN
+54 K
-69 KELKNKELKNKELKN
+69 
-84 KELKNKELKN
+84 
-94 KELKNK
+94 K
-100 EEKKNTEEKKEI
+100 EEKKNPEEKKEI

-120 EVHHGDAKNP
+120 EVHHGDSKNP

-140 EGTKGVQN
+140 EGAKGVQN

-169 PQTLEKKGSSPSS
+169 SQTLEKNKGTSPSS

-187 FGNPNDATNNT
+187 FGNPNNATNNT

-248 IERLKIHVGDDKL
+248 IERLKIHVDDDKL

-271 QGMDLDRFKQM
+271 QGMDLDHFKQM

-328 HKDQFSIPTE
+328 HKEQFSIPTE
-338 IETVRYTSTN
+338 IETVRYTSTS

-361 EVPGVSKANEKIEM
+361 EIPGVSKANEKIEM

-390 QGSFTPIM
+390 QGSFTPVM

>member
-1 MRKIFSYVLKAL
+1 MRKIFSYISKVL
-13 LFIGIVY
+13 LFIGVVY
-20 AEPESKVE
+20 AEPDSKVE
-28 ALEGKKRESSLD
+28 ALEGRKQESSLD

-54 KELKNKELKNKELKN
+54 KD
-69 KELKNKELKNKELKN
+69 
-84 KELKNKELKN
+84 
-94 KELKNK
+94 LKNK
-100 EEKKNTEEKKEI
+100 EEKKEI
-112 KAKRKPRA
+112 KAQRKPRA
-120 EVHHGDAKNP
+120 EVHHGDTKNP
-130 TQKITPSKIK
+130 TPKIATPKIK
-140 EGTKGVQN
+140 GSSKGVQN
-148 QGTQNQG
+148 QGVQNQG
-155 VQNNAPKLEEKETT
+155 VQNNAPKPEKKDTT
-169 PQTLEKKGSSPSS
+169 PQATERNKETSPSS

-187 FGNPNDATNNT
+187 FGNPNNATNNT

-225 KKSKVSKAQ
+225 EKSKVSKAQ

-248 IERLKIHVGDDKL
+248 IERLKIHVDDDKL

-271 QGMDLDRFKQM
+271 QGMDLDHFKQM

-328 HKDQFSIPTE
+328 HKEQFSIPTE
-338 IETVRYTSTN
+338 IETVRYTSTS

-361 EVPGVSKANEKIEM
+361 EIPGVSKANEKIEM

-390 QGSFTPIM
+390 QGSFTPVM

>member
-28 ALEGKKRESSLD
+28 ALEGRKQESSLD

-49 KELKN
+49 KDLKN
-54 KELKNKELKNKELKN
+54 K
-69 KELKNKELKNKELKN
+69 
-84 KELKNKELKN
+84 
-94 KELKNK
+94 K
-100 EEKKNTEEKKEI
+100 EEKKNPEEKKET

-140 EGTKGVQN
+140 ESAKGVQN
-148 QGTQNQG
+148 QGMQNQG

-169 PQTLEKKGSSPSS
+169 SQILEKNKGSSPSS

-187 FGNPNDATNNT
+187 FGNPNNATNNT

-248 IERLKIHVGDDKL
+248 IERLKIHVDDDKL

-271 QGMDLDRFKQM
+271 QGMDLDHFKQM

-328 HKDQFSIPTE
+328 HKEQFSIPTE
-338 IETVRYTSTN
+338 IETVRYTSTS

-361 EVPGVSKANEKIEM
+361 EIPGVSKANEKIEM

-390 QGSFTPIM
+390 QGSFTPVM